1 MYIIVYLQLKNMLLP
16 VVQKW
21 AALKTRRDKI
31 SYLRL
36 KYTLEKFIYMF
47 FNTLLINWKK
57 ARVLENEEFGL
68 LKVQIPL
75 KFYGRNVGEIGLS
88 NHLIWG
94 RCF

>member
-1 MYIIVYLQLKNMLLP
+1 
-16 VVQKW
+16 
-21 AALKTRRDKI
+21 
-31 SYLRL
+31 
-36 KYTLEKFIYMF
+36 MF

-88 NHLIWG
+88 NHLI
-94 RCF
+94 